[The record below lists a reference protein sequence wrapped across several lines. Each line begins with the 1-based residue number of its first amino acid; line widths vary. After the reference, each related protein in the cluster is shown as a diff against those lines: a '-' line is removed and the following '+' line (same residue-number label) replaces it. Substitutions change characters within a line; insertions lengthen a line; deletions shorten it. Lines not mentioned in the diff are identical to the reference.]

1 MRGRRERGRRNTFG
15 DVLTA
20 RWQSKM
26 RATRRAEGGNSFM
39 DMTWLTERIAFGGAI
54 WRMDNMAELARIGV
68 THVIN
73 MQAEFD
79 DTPLAAACGID
90 LLWNATDDDFLPKP
104 PELFSRGVEFATG
117 ALREEGSKLYIHC
130 AAGVHRAPMMAL
142 ALLCAQGTELF
153 DAVQLIENSR
163 PVAEFPEVYLESV
176 RGYLK
181 SDLCPRS
188 DRRIWS
194 R

>member
-1 MRGRRERGRRNTFG
+1 
-15 DVLTA
+15 
-20 RWQSKM
+20 M

-54 WRMDNMAELARIGV
+54 WRMDNMAELARMGV

-79 DTPLAAACGID
+79 DTPLAVACGVD
-90 LLWNATDDDFLPKP
+90 LLWNATEDDFLPKA
-104 PELFSRGVEFATG
+104 PELFSRGVEFATS

-153 DAVQLIENSR
+153 DAVQLIESSR